1 MGRYLQGVKPWQ
13 VPIRR
18 PLWFVHKARRGL
30 LPNDETIEE
39 MGGRVLAVAQKYA
52 DRFPDEVT
60 ACVSHADPLQAAWI
74 LLDDRPRTE
83 FEMYR
88 KSIARAGVLEV
99 DFDGTRVTGVA
110 YVPPPDVPVPGSPE
124 PDVPK
129 PA

>member
-1 MGRYLQGVKPWQ
+1 
-13 VPIRR
+13 
-18 PLWFVHKARRGL
+18 
-30 LPNDETIEE
+30 